1 MPLDRMIFG
10 LGIRHIGST
19 TAGLIARTFLNWE
32 SFLVAAVAVAD
43 GSLSDAARFRAIDG
57 IGDAVIG
64 ALRETFMPG
73 PERDAIEALAA
84 ELDIQALEAPSATD
98 SSVAGLTVVFTGT
111 LTQMTRS
118 EAKKQAEGL
127 GAKVAGSVSKNT
139 DILIAGPGAGSK
151 ADKAAA
157 LGVKVI
163 DEAAWLEMIA

>member
-1 MPLDRMIFG
+1 MIFG

-19 TAGLIARTFLNWE
+19 TASLIARTFIDWD
-32 SFLVAAVAVAD
+32 SFLAAAIAVAE
-43 GSLSDAARFRAIDG
+43 GSAPQAARFRAIDG

-73 PERDAIEALAA
+73 PERNAIEALAD
-84 ELDIQALEAPSATD
+84 ELDIQSISAPSTAD

-111 LTQMTRS
+111 LIQMTRS
-118 EAKKQAEGL
+118 EAKKQAEDL